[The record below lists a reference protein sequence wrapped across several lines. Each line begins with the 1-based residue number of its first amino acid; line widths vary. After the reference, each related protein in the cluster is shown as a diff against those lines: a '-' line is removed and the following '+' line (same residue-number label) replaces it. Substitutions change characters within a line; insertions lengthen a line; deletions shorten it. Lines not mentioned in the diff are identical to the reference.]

1 MKSAFIITAPHSGC
15 GKTTFAV
22 SIVRALVKR
31 GKKVQTYKVGPD
43 YIDTSLLSK
52 ASGKDTYNLDRV
64 LMKEEDIRKYFL
76 KGLVQ
81 NDVAVV
87 EGVMGLFDSYDTIDF
102 TGSSAHISKIL
113 NLPILLL
120 INYVPSLTY
129 FTALIKGIE
138 MLMKNYTCKIGVIIN
153 KANNLREERIS
164 QSLAYHTGAKLLG
177 VIPEYKGLFI
187 PQRHLGLVNDDENF
201 EDHLDTMAEFIEDNL
216 VLEELLNFFIYDTEI
231 TSASLAFNSQTYSK
245 DRSFKSSPKICLIAR
260 DKAFSFYYKNNL
272 DILEEEGYILGY
284 FSPLRNEPVREAH
297 FIYIG
302 GGYPEL
308 YAHLLSKSFETKE
321 TLIKAVKEGVP
332 VLAECG
338 GFIYL
343 SKSLWIDS
351 QNFPMVGI
359 FNVDIEFCNT
369 LQKLGYVKISIN
381 DSRFREKTYLGHQFR
396 YSKIR
401 QNREPLVSKVE
412 LLGKSESFQDG
423 CLQRR
428 CFGSFTHFNFSGAE
442 IFRDLKGENYEYE

>member
-31 GKKVQTYKVGPD
+31 DKKVQTYKVGPD

-52 ASGKDTYNLDRV
+52 ACGKDTYNLDRV
-64 LMKEEDIRKYFL
+64 LMKEEDIKKYFF
-76 KGLVQ
+76 KGLMQ
-81 NDVAVV
+81 NDIAVV
-87 EGVMGLFDSYDTIDF
+87 EGVMGLFDSYDTINF
-102 TGSSAHISKIL
+102 IGSSAHISKML

-138 MLMKNYTCKIGVIIN
+138 MLMKNYDCKIGVIIN
-153 KANNLREERIS
+153 KAKNLKDERIS
-164 QSLAYHTGAKLLG
+164 QSLAHHTGAKLLG
-177 VIPEYKGLFI
+177 VIPEDNRLFI
-187 PQRHLGLVNDDENF
+187 QKRHLGLINDDENF
-201 EDHLDTMAEFIEDNL
+201 EDHLDAMAEFIEDNI
-216 VLEELLNFFIYDTEI
+216 VLEELLNFFIYDI
-231 TSASLAFNSQTYSK
+231 DINSASLDFKCQPRSK
-245 DRSFKSSPKICLIAR
+245 DLSFKSSSKICLIAR

-272 DILEEEGYILGY
+272 DILEEEGYSLQY
-284 FSPLRNEPVREAH
+284 FSPLSNEPVKEAH

-321 TLIKAVKEGVP
+321 TLIKAVKEGLP
-332 VLAECG
+332 ILAECG

-351 QNFPMVGI
+351 QNFPMGGI
-359 FNVDIEFCNT
+359 FDVDIEFCNT
-369 LQKLGYVKISIN
+369 LQRLGYVKISIN
-381 DSRFREKTYLGHQFR
+381 DPRFSEKTYIGHQFR

-401 QNREPLVSKVE
+401 QNREPLICKVK
-412 LLGKSESFQDG
+412 LLGKAESFHDG

-428 CFGSFTHFNFSGAE
+428 CFGSFTHFNFSGAK
-442 IFRDLKGENYEYE
+442 IFRDLKGENYE